1 MCFFQQLPGCKEL
14 DFLQLHGHRD
24 FVAWDSHDGRSHQVL
39 YFVGFF
45 GIMVARCR
53 EEYTWDKKILQTI
66 SSASLA
72 QVIGLHKMLHE
83 DGFDMGFPY

>member
-1 MCFFQQLPGCKEL
+1 MMGGVIKFYTLLDSLVSWWPG
-14 DFLQLHGHRD
+14 
-24 FVAWDSHDGRSHQVL
+24 VGRKSTL
-39 YFVGFF
+39 G
-45 GIMVARCR
+45 
-53 EEYTWDKKILQTI
+53 KKNIYILQTI